1 MTIELT
7 QEEFD
12 VIEGL
17 IMNRSDEL
25 RVTAYERT
33 LFPPEIR
40 DVRILAGLAQK
51 FDIGG
56 AAPLPRINEL
66 GELQL

>member
-1 MTIELT
+1 VTIEVT

-25 RVTAYERT
+25 RVTAYET
-33 LFPPEIR
+33 YIIPPR
-40 DVRILAGLAQK
+40 
-51 FDIGG
+51 
-56 AAPLPRINEL
+56 N
-66 GELQL
+66 

>member
-1 MTIELT
+1 
-7 QEEFD
+7 
-12 VIEGL
+12 
-17 IMNRSDEL
+17 MNRSDEL

-40 DVRILAGLAQK
+40 DVRILAGLAEK